1 MPLLGLEPV
10 PEPATQLPAPLDIAK
25 FLAQT
30 RARSGDLII
39 PPDVAEYIQAE
50 FIRLR
55 RDGLSR
61 GADGRRIEV
70 GEADLRNWMRMGR

>member
-1 MPLLGLEPV
+1 MPLMGLEPAS
-10 PEPATQLPAPLDIAK
+10 PSPAANADLLSIAR

-30 RARSGDLII
+30 RAASGDLVI
-39 PPDVAEYIQAE
+39 PSDVAEFIQAE

-55 RDGLSR
+55 KEGLGVGKS
-61 GADGRRIEV
+61 GERIEV